1 MSSVIAETRITIGAS
16 IEKVWEIILDT
27 ANYHKWNPFV
37 IRVET
42 EDDVTQEGAKMK
54 LYVKWANGK
63 EDSSDEIVTDTKPPH
78 VDSAGYKRAHWSYR
92 FDGYLHYFGLV
103 RATRYQWLE
112 QQSDGTTNYHT
123 RE

>member
-1 MSSVIAETRITIGAS
+1 
-16 IEKVWEIILDT
+16 
-27 ANYHKWNPFV
+27 
-37 IRVET
+37 
-42 EDDVTQEGAKMK
+42 MK

-123 RE
+123 REEFSGTLRNFVPLADVQNGFERQTKALKACAERK